1 MVQIC
6 FQAVKVKLQISAIN
20 SIWTQKPTVETTFKV
35 CKYIYIGLPGGSVVK
50 NLPANVGD

>member
-20 SIWTQKPTVETTFKV
+20 SIWTEKPTVETTFKV
-35 CKYIYIGLPGGSVVK
+35 CKYIYIGLPGGSVVR
-50 NLPANVGD
+50 NLPANVGG